1 MGGGTSGWVGSG
13 DGADEEEKWRQTL
26 IHLGCDRQVD
36 TKFASDTVNT
46 SFIVLTRDQ
55 IGVATLFWLVSFN
68 DTKSTDTTGGINMI
82 AIPWFTNL
90 CLGRRKLDLAG
101 VPLEDQYVLFLDM

>member
-46 SFIVLTRDQ
+46 SFIILTRDQ
-55 IGVATLFWLVSFN
+55 MVRRR
-68 DTKSTDTTGGINMI
+68 
-82 AIPWFTNL
+82 PL
-90 CLGRRKLDLAG
+90 CLHQGWPHFSGL
-101 VPLEDQYVLFLDM
+101 